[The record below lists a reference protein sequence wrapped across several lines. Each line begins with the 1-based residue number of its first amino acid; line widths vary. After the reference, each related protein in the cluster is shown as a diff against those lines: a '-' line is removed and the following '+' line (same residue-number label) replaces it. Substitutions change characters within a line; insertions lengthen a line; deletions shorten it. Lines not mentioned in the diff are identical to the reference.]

1 VLSFLWYRDCSII
14 LGFECKRH
22 SEEVKRKKPMA
33 ILITI
38 MLVLGVSI
46 LAYAQNLDTRG
57 FEEMQRKIQR
67 REKRVLGGEERTEET
82 ISPFTILCC
91 L

>member
-1 VLSFLWYRDCSII
+1 
-14 LGFECKRH
+14 
-22 SEEVKRKKPMA
+22 MA

-38 MLVLGVSI
+38 MLVLGLSI